1 MWWSGCKLN
10 LPMDVYDSGKTLCHL
25 SLSLALDT
33 SYHLVFQNITSVIT
47 LCQMALAGHS
57 TSGVESG
64 KWMDGRK
71 EYRLGCSR
79 DKNINTWKLEMHW
92 LFGFYLTGSDQWLV
106 DWQLIYSILCWC
118 DTVDINH
125 CRNVNTCHIDIYFNN
140 SNCSAC

>member
-1 MWWSGCKLN
+1 MWWSGRKLN

-57 TSGVESG
+57 VSGVESG

-79 DKNINTWKLEMHW
+79 DKNINT
-92 LFGFYLTGSDQWLV
+92 
-106 DWQLIYSILCWC
+106 
-118 DTVDINH
+118 
-125 CRNVNTCHIDIYFNN
+125 
-140 SNCSAC
+140 